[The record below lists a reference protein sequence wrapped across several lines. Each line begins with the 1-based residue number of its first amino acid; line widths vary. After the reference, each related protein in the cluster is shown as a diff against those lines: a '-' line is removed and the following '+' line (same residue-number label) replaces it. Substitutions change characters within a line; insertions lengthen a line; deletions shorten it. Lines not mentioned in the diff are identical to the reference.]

1 MKWSR
6 RGQHSEQATT
16 DVVGFVRGLLAQ
28 HDDIDDLEVR
38 RASLEDTYLTMVQEQ
53 ETVYTVQSTPTI
65 DGMHD
70 DRGATQ

>member
-6 RGQHSEQATT
+6 QGQRFEKATT
-16 DVVGFVRGLLAQ
+16 DVVAFVRGLLAQ

-38 RASLEDTYLTMVQEQ
+38 RASLEDTYLAMVHAH
-53 ETVYTVQSTPTI
+53 ETVHTVEATAAF

-70 DRGATQ
+70 DGGAPR